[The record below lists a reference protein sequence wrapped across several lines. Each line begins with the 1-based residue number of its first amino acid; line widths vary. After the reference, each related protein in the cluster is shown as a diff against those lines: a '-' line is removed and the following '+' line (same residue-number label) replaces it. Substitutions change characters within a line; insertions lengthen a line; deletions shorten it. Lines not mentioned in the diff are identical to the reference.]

1 VGEGGKKPGLL
12 IIDDVCEAIALLLR
26 LCQHLLVKLWTD
38 AFTFGMAAPRC
49 ANGGYP
55 ESL

>member
-1 VGEGGKKPGLL
+1 ML